1 MKSRTPKTL
10 EEYARAI
17 PGLNAL
23 AQEVHFILD
32 QALSEAG
39 IKIHAIEYRVKEF
52 DSIARKFE
60 SKSDGEDTEINDL
73 VGARVICLFKSDLER
88 IDEVIRSEFT
98 VDNVDDKIVSSS
110 DTFGYMSVHYISK
123 LKSGVSG
130 RRYDAIKDRRFE
142 IQVRTLCMHAWAA
155 ISHYLEYKSEWD
167 IPDHLKKGLNAL
179 SGLFYVADAQ
189 YEQLYNARQGSRE
202 QANREVSSGASKPP
216 INLDT
221 LQAYLIDRFANR
233 PNDKTDTVSNLVSEL
248 KEAGIDNFSEI
259 DSLIDAGREMLES
272 EEKKHLAKPENQGRD
287 VFYTR
292 AGAVRCSLRGAS
304 EKYKEVWRK
313 RQAAA
318 RQEKAKVKPS

>member
-32 QALSEAG
+32 HALSEAG

-155 ISHYLEYKSEWD
+155 ISHYLEY
-167 IPDHLKKGLNAL
+167 NR
-179 SGLFYVADAQ
+179 SGT
-189 YEQLYNARQGSRE
+189 SR
-202 QANREVSSGASKPP
+202 
-216 INLDT
+216 I
-221 LQAYLIDRFANR
+221 I
-233 PNDKTDTVSNLVSEL
+233 
-248 KEAGIDNFSEI
+248 
-259 DSLIDAGREMLES
+259 
-272 EEKKHLAKPENQGRD
+272 
-287 VFYTR
+287 
-292 AGAVRCSLRGAS
+292 
-304 EKYKEVWRK
+304 
-313 RQAAA
+313 
-318 RQEKAKVKPS
+318 